1 MGREVGAISTGNAD
15 LPSAK
20 AGIKARPSGTLLGRL
35 ADAVLGTDS
44 RRRIRTGQWAFSL
57 WVYVASAFVLWF
69 NMRQQEGYEVLFL
82 GWCVFVAV
90 GLALVYAALR
100 SGWSE
105 RFADPALT
113 TTQIA
118 LGVLV
123 VEWGYLICGPA
134 RSLTLFPLLLIFVFG
149 AFSLDWRRITLLT
162 LFALASLVACVA
174 TLHVTRSGIASWS
187 LRDADLR
194 LDLSNV
200 LMVLVL
206 LPAVSLVAARL
217 SSLRSRLRSQRAALT
232 QALREVQ
239 RLAIH
244 DELTGLANRRHMQ
257 ERLEQEKSR
266 CQRTGRQFS
275 IAVIDLDHF
284 KRINDSLGHAGGDAV
299 LRAFAAATAA
309 TMRGADLMARWGG
322 EEFLLLL
329 PDTPG
334 AQAQAVV
341 MRLLERVRTL
351 PCAADLPMSFSA
363 GVTEHHQDESVSDT
377 VARADRQMYEAK
389 RAGRN
394 TVRLQLAEDGAAKI
408 GG

>member
-1 MGREVGAISTGNAD
+1 MGTEVDAISTGNAD

-20 AGIKARPSGTLLGRL
+20 AGIEAGPSGSLLGRL
-35 ADAVLGTDS
+35 VDAVLGTDP

-57 WVYVASAFVLWF
+57 WVYVASGFVLWF
-69 NMRQQEGYEVLFL
+69 NMWQQEGYAVLFL
-82 GWCVFVAV
+82 GWCVFVAL
-90 GLALVYAALR
+90 GLALVYVALR

-123 VEWGYLICGPA
+123 VEWGYFICGPA

-149 AFSLDWRRITLLT
+149 AFSLDWRRITWLT

-174 TLHVTRSGIASWS
+174 TLHAIRPGMASWS
-187 LRDADLR
+187 LQDADLR

-200 LMVLVL
+200 LMVLIL

-217 SSLRSRLRSQRAALT
+217 SSLRSRLRSQRAELT
-232 QALREVQ
+232 EALREVR

-257 ERLEQEKSR
+257 ERLEQEQRR
-266 CQRTGRQFS
+266 CQRTGRHFS

-284 KRINDSLGHAGGDAV
+284 KRINDTLGHAVGDAV
-299 LRAFAAATAA
+299 LRAFAVEAVAALRTS
-309 TMRGADLMARWGG
+309 DVMARWGG

-329 PDTPG
+329 PDVSG
-334 AQAQAVV
+334 VQAHASVV
-341 MRLLERVRTL
+341 RLLERVRVL
-351 PCAADLPMSFSA
+351 PCAPGLPLSFSA
-363 GVTEHHQDESVSDT
+363 GVTEHRQGETVAET
-377 VARADRQMYEAK
+377 VARADRQMYAAK

-394 TVRLQLAEDGAAKI
+394 TVELAEAGSAP
-408 GG
+408 

>member
-1 MGREVGAISTGNAD
+1 VDAISTGNAD
-15 LPSAK
+15 LPSSK
-20 AGIKARPSGTLLGRL
+20 AGIEARPSGTLLGRL
-35 ADAVLGTDS
+35 VDAVLGTDP

-57 WVYVASAFVLWF
+57 WVYVASGFVLWF
-69 NMRQQEGYEVLFL
+69 NMRQQDGYEVLIL

-123 VEWGYLICGPA
+123 VEWGYFICGPA

-149 AFSLDWRRITLLT
+149 AFSLDWRRITWLT

-174 TLHVTRSGIASWS
+174 TLHVTRSGGVGSWS
-187 LRDADLR
+187 LQDADLR

-217 SSLRSRLRSQRAALT
+217 SSLRRRLRSQRAELT

-244 DELTGLANRRHMQ
+244 DELTGLVNRRHMQ

-284 KRINDSLGHAGGDAV
+284 KRINDTLGHAGGDAV
-299 LRAFAAATAA
+299 LRAFAAETVATL
-309 TMRGADLMARWGG
+309 RGADLMARWGG

-334 AQAQAVV
+334 AQAQASV
-341 MRLLERVRTL
+341 MRLLERVRNL
-351 PCAADLPMSFSA
+351 HCVGDLPMSFSA
-363 GVTEHHQDESVSDT
+363 GVTEHHQDETVSDT

-394 TVRLQLAEDGAAKI
+394 TIRLQLAEEGAASI

>member
-1 MGREVGAISTGNAD
+1 VDAISTGSAD
-15 LPSAK
+15 LPSPK
-20 AGIKARPSGTLLGRL
+20 AGIEARPTGTLLGRL
-35 ADAVLGTDS
+35 VDVVLGNDP

-57 WVYVASAFVLWF
+57 WVYVASGFVLWF
-69 NMRQQEGYEVLFL
+69 NMRQQDGYEVLIL

-123 VEWGYLICGPA
+123 VEWGYFICGPA

-149 AFSLDWRRITLLT
+149 AFSLDWRRITWLT

-174 TLHVTRSGIASWS
+174 TLHVTRSGGVGSWS
-187 LRDADLR
+187 LQDADLR

-217 SSLRSRLRSQRAALT
+217 SSLRRRLRSQRAELT

-244 DELTGLANRRHMQ
+244 DELTGLVNRRHMQ

-284 KRINDSLGHAGGDAV
+284 KQINDTLGHAGGDAV
-299 LRAFAAATAA
+299 LRAFAAETVATL
-309 TMRGADLMARWGG
+309 RGADLMARWGG

-334 AQAQAVV
+334 AQAQASV
-341 MRLLERVRTL
+341 MRLLERVGNL
-351 PCAADLPMSFSA
+351 HCAADLPMSFSA
-363 GVTEHHQDESVSDT
+363 GVTEHHQDETVSDT

-394 TVRLQLAEDGAAKI
+394 TVKLQLAEDGAAKI